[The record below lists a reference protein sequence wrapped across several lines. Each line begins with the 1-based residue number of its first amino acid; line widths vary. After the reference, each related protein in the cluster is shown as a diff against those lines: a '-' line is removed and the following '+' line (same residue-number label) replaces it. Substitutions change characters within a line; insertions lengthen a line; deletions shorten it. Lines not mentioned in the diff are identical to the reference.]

1 MKYPRYIVVI
11 CYYYE
16 DSGCK
21 SDFKGWFPLG
31 VNCRRGAK
39 NFLFLY
45 LPALS
50 SGRSLVCPALE
61 KIKLVRSFVR
71 MTISSEVAVH
81 QISFEHRVVNI
92 G

>member
-1 MKYPRYIVVI
+1 M
-11 CYYYE
+11 
-16 DSGCK
+16 
-21 SDFKGWFPLG
+21 
-31 VNCRRGAK
+31 
-39 NFLFLY
+39 
-45 LPALS
+45 
-50 SGRSLVCPALE
+50 CPALE